1 MASFTELRN
10 LLLENV
16 LDIRFLR
23 RTPKPGSGSTRRMLC
38 TNSTNL
44 LNSYNGKL
52 ILGYAAPTQYPKF
65 DPQAENIIIT
75 WDILMQNYRCINV
88 DNCTIIQKLPAND
101 EFWKY
106 FNENVYTMSTSQ
118 KINFM
123 NT

>member
-23 RTPKPGSGSTRRMLC
+23 RTPKAGAGSTRRMLC

-44 LNSYNGKL
+44 LNSYNGKV
-52 ILGYAAPTQYPKF
+52 ILGYVAPTQYPKY

-88 DNCTIIQKLPAND
+88 DN
-101 EFWKY
+101 
-106 FNENVYTMSTSQ
+106 
-118 KINFM
+118 
-123 NT
+123 